1 MWCTS
6 TWHPSSFTWDMNH
19 LHINMTHLYV
29 WHYLSIC
36 VPSILPVCYDSF
48 IGCRA
53 LVCGTPPR
61 LMWEHTSARHPM
73 HPPSSYVTR
82 DSFIPRDSFIWRV
95 PWRVHVWPAMAYS
108 CVTTHDLT
116 WPHWNMR
123 HDTLIYE
130 SRLMHVRDTTHSCVT
145 WLIHS
150 FSCTC
155 MWHPPCLM
163 WDVTQSCVPWRVY
176 LWSVSASLKCETLL
190 IDIWVMTH
198 PCAWHGSLICAKR
211 LICTCNITHLYVWHN
226 STHVWHDSF
235 MCDMTHSCVT

>member
-29 WHYLSIC
+29 WHYVSIC

-108 CVTTHDLT
+108 CVTTHDLIEIWGMT
-116 WPHWNMR
+116 HWYMS
-123 HDTLIYE
+123 HD
-130 SRLMHVRDTTHSCVT
+130 SCMCVT
-145 WLIHS
+145 RLIHVWHDS
-150 FSCTC
+150 FIAFHALVCGTHLV
-155 MWHPPCLM
+155 W
-163 WDVTQSCVPWRVY
+163 
-176 LWSVSASLKCETLL
+176 CETWLSHVCHDVFIYDL
-190 IDIWVMTH
+190 SLPRWNVRHYSLIWVMTH